1 MIDTFDDAV
10 STEGR
15 DEGDGSPQGQVTEW
29 QLAEV
34 SSDQN
39 NCHHSSR
46 AVSVAISDCT
56 DEVYGI
62 SLKYPSNASR
72 NKGTKILVTP

>member
-1 MIDTFDDAV
+1 MDEEASSDIVIDTFDDAV

-15 DEGDGSPQGQVTEW
+15 DEGDGGPQDQITEW

-39 NCHHSSR
+39 NCHHSS
-46 AVSVAISDCT
+46 SVKTINISIPG
-56 DEVYGI
+56 ESVNL
-62 SLKYPSNASR
+62 SKF
-72 NKGTKILVTP
+72 KE